1 MALRRPFASNTVRL
15 RPELLEAREVP
26 AFFAVQNFFDT
37 GAPNTTPISGD
48 GSAATPFLMDTL
60 RSAVVAANN
69 FSGDDTITLQ
79 AGTYTLSYGGAGE
92 NAAYGGDLDVL
103 SYGTLTVTG
112 AGATNT
118 VVRGYGGF
126 ADRIFDVR
134 VGANL
139 TLNNLTVSNG
149 FLPTGYGG
157 GGAIA
162 AYNGTLTINA
172 STLTNNQSYGGSG
185 GAISFTGGLQSLTIT
200 DSVISNNTAAVDG
213 GGISFNCY
221 SGTLA
226 LTRSRVD
233 GNRVNAVFG
242 QALGGGVAILTSS
255 TATITDSTISNNE
268 ANGVVFYGG
277 SGGGLFTRGAVTL
290 TGSTVS
296 GNIVTGGDVTGAGL
310 VYGGDAFGGGATVEA
325 GASLTLTNSTFSGN
339 QARGGN
345 ATSTLANSPAVAGD
359 AQGGGVY
366 APYGGVTVRNSTVTL
381 NNSTAGIASALSG
394 AVYQIAG
401 TALGGGLFRGTSGT
415 FSVGSTIVA
424 GNTVTGGSNPDV
436 SGDFTSVGNNLVG
449 DGTGSTGFANGA
461 NGDLVGT
468 AASPVDPLLGPL
480 ADNGGP
486 TFTHALL
493 AGSPAINA
501 GSNPLNLT
509 TDQRGSGFARSNG
522 TTDIGAFEVQ
532 PTTPPPPPAVV
543 STFRTAVGSGS
554 GQASVV
560 KVYDPA
566 GAQVFTLNPYEAT
579 YTGGVNVATGDLNGD
594 GVEDIVTGALSGGGP
609 RVVVFDGA
617 TGAVL
622 RSFFAFEAFERGGVF
637 VAVGDAD
644 GDGDNDIITGAG
656 VGGGPRVRAFDFADL
671 ATVQSYFAFPDDGFR
686 GGVTVAFTDGFIVAG
701 RGPGGL
707 PEVSV
712 FSIDT
717 GAITVFLAYEDTVT
731 EGVFVAAGS
740 GLIVTGPG
748 NGGPRARVFTL
759 AGTSA
764 GFPDFFA
771 FDGAGNGLHV
781 GLGGTTAAPS
791 LLLGYGGGPGLTG
804 NDVEE
809 ILSDLTILPGLNAFD
824 PDPAGGVFVG

>member
-1 MALRRPFASNTVRL
+1 MALRRPFAANTVRL
-15 RPELLEAREVP
+15 RPEQLEARDVP
-26 AFFAVQNFFDT
+26 AFYAVQNLID
-37 GAPNTTPISGD
+37 GSVSLTPIGGD
-48 GSAATPFLMDTL
+48 GSAGNPFLMTNL
-60 RSAVVAANN
+60 RSAVVAANQT
-69 FSGDDTITLQ
+69 SVDDTITLQ
-79 AGTYTLSYGGAGE
+79 AGTFNLSYGGAGE
-92 NAAYGGDLDVL
+92 NAAYFGDLDVQSAS

-112 AGATNT
+112 AGAANT

-126 ADRIFDVR
+126 ADRIFDVLS
-134 VGANL
+134 GGNL

-149 FLPTGYGG
+149 FVPSGYGG

-185 GAISFTGGLQSLTIT
+185 GAISFIGGFQTLTIT

-213 GGISFNCY
+213 GGISFASY

-226 LTRSRVD
+226 ITRSRVD
-233 GNRVNAVFG
+233 GNRVNAPFG
-242 QALGGGVAILTSS
+242 QAQGGGIAIFTSS
-255 TATITDSTISNNE
+255 TTTITDSTISNNQ
-268 ANGVVFYGG
+268 ANGVIFYGG

-290 TGSTVS
+290 TGTTVS

-310 VYGGDAFGGGATVEA
+310 VYGGDAFGGGASVEA
-325 GASLTLTNSTFSGN
+325 GASLTLTNSTVSGN
-339 QARGGN
+339 QARGGD
-345 ATSTLANSPAVAGD
+345 ATTTQVNSLAVAGD
-359 AQGGGVY
+359 AQGGAVY

-381 NNSTAGIASALSG
+381 NNAVAGTATASSG
-394 AVYQIAG
+394 AAYQIAG
-401 TALGGGLFRGTSGT
+401 VALGGGLFRGTSGT

-436 SGDFTSVGNNLVG
+436 SGTFTSAGNNLIG
-449 DGTGSTGFANGA
+449 DGTGSTGFTNGA

-501 GSNPLNLT
+501 GSNPLNLA
-509 TDQRGSGFARSNG
+509 TDQRGGTFVRSNG
-522 TTDIGAFEVQ
+522 ATDIGAFEVQ
-532 PTTPPPPPAVV
+532 PVVPPPPA
-543 STFRTAVGSGS
+543 SAFRTAVGSGA

-566 GAQVFTLNPYEAT
+566 GAEVFALNPYEAT

-594 GVEDIVTGALSGGGP
+594 GVEDIVTGALQGGGP

-617 TGAVL
+617 TGTVL

-671 ATVQSYFAFPDDGFR
+671 ATVQSYFAFADTDFR
-686 GGVTVAFTDGFIVAG
+686 GGVTVAYSDGFIVAG

-717 GAITVFLAYEDTVT
+717 GAIAVFLAYEDTVT
-731 EGVFVAAGS
+731 GGVFVAASNGV
-740 GLIVTGPG
+740 IATGPG
-748 NGGPRARVFTL
+748 NGGPRARFFTV

-771 FDGAGNGLHV
+771 FDGAGNGLRV
-781 GLGGTTAAPS
+781 AFGGTTAAPS

-809 ILSDLTILPGLNAFD
+809 ILGDQTALPGFNAFD